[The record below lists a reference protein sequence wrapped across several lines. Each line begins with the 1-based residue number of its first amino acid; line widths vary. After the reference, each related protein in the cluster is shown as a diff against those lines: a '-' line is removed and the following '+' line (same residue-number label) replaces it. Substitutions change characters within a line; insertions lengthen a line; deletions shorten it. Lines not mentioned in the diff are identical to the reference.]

1 MQRLRELLRNAHLLL
16 LVLLL
21 AVADVVLLAAGA
33 GSLGKPAEKARQEV
47 QIRRLNDQ
55 INEARQKL
63 ASSRFPQVSQVE
75 NLVLGLAD
83 QANQM
88 GVQVT
93 SVSSVLR
100 KDTLAARQYD
110 VVESS
115 VEFRGDVQN
124 LSRFLDYVLHE
135 TVDTLEIRS
144 VNLRYDKETWV
155 LQFQLR
161 VFAEG

>member
-21 AVADVVLLAAGA
+21 AVADVVLLSAGA
-33 GSLGKPAEKARQEV
+33 GSFGKPTEKARQEV

-63 ASSRFPQVSQVE
+63 ATTRFPQVSQVE

-88 GVQVT
+88 GVQIA

-100 KDTLAARQYD
+100 KDSLADRQYD

-124 LSRFLDYVLHE
+124 LSRFLDYVLHK